1 MDRSRTPVNELAQ
14 TCAYSADAAEWAELL
29 RRTAPLVALV
39 VGRVARL
46 WMSTAPPALVDDIAQ
61 EVFVKLCEQE
71 RRILR
76 EFEPR
81 GEDSFLGLVRIV
93 ATSVAND
100 YFRRAHSTKRGG
112 KVVTSTLDSEA
123 LPALAGSDSSVV
135 QKSVLYG
142 QIDQKMRSAPETISE
157 RDRNLFWLYYLQG
170 LTAEEI
176 AELPGIGL
184 TCKGVES
191 ALRRVTR
198 CLRGELGPR
207 RPAGNSGGTTPAAG
221 LKRAKA
227 LEGKVSANPVNRV

>member
-1 MDRSRTPVNELAQ
+1 
-14 TCAYSADAAEWAELL
+14 
-29 RRTAPLVALV
+29 
-39 VGRVARL
+39 
-46 WMSTAPPALVDDIAQ
+46 
-61 EVFVKLCEQE
+61 
-71 RRILR
+71 
-76 EFEPR
+76 
-81 GEDSFLGLVRIV
+81 
-93 ATSVAND
+93 
-100 YFRRAHSTKRGG
+100 
-112 KVVTSTLDSEA
+112 
-123 LPALAGSDSSVV
+123 
-135 QKSVLYG
+135 
-142 QIDQKMRSAPETISE
+142 MRSAPETISE

>member
-1 MDRSRTPVNELAQ
+1 MDRSRIPVNELAQ
-14 TCAYSADAAEWAELL
+14 ICAYSADAAEWAELL

-39 VGRVARL
+39 AGRVARL
-46 WMSTAPPALVDDIAQ
+46 WMSAAPPAMVDDIVQ

-81 GEDSFLGLVRIV
+81 GEDSFLGLLRVM

-100 YFRRAHSTKRGG
+100 HFRRAHSTKRGG
-112 KVVTSTLDSEA
+112 RVVTSTLNSES
-123 LPALAGSDSSVV
+123 LPPVAGSDSSVI

-142 QIDQKMRSAPETISE
+142 QIDERMRSAPEIVSE
-157 RDRNLFWLYYLQG
+157 RDRNLFWLYYLHG

-198 CLRGELGPR
+198 WLRGELGPR
-207 RPAGNSGGTTPAAG
+207 PPAGSADGASPAAG
-221 LKRAKA
+221 LNRARA
-227 LEGKVSANPVNRV
+227 LEGKVGANPVNRV